1 MFNKLII
8 GVSILLFCTV
18 FFACS
23 NKKTNTGIYKNNEI
37 ESVEKEKIAVLNKQL
52 ISSLFKKDVV
62 GVKKLLSDELLKKFN
77 ENAVELLGKV
87 GSVMKNESFSTLDEY
102 LIIHNQPNISTVI
115 PNDDRGDSSY
125 SLSFQTIND
134 EIYTSLLVIKTD
146 NFDLLVTAIYG
157 RYFGEWK
164 LNVLNFGQ
172 FALFGKTAPEYF
184 KLCKQNYSDSN
195 YADLTINLR
204 LLNECLL
211 PSENYFNYR
220 ILEDAK
226 TFTDSVMNELN
237 GKFTFPIVLKTISSK
252 PELIS
257 FTVEILDEQP
267 IPAILYKSN
276 INLKDTVALKSEY
289 FQIKNEASK
298 LYKGVDKTNR
308 TVLYRAYNQL
318 PSDGNSVPYKNYF
331 DTHK

>member
-1 MFNKLII
+1 MLIKTTI
-8 GVSILLFCTV
+8 KVGVLLICTV

-23 NKKTNTGIYKNNEI
+23 KKTNAGIYKNNEI
-37 ESVEKEKIAVLNKQL
+37 DNIEKEKVAQLNKQL

-77 ENAVELLGKV
+77 DNAIELIDKV
-87 GSVMKNESFSTLDEY
+87 GSVMKNESYTVMDEY
-102 LIIHNQPNISTVI
+102 LIIHNQPNITTVI
-115 PNDDRGDSSY
+115 PYDDRGDSSY

-134 EIYTSLLVIKTD
+134 EIYTSLLLIKND
-146 NFDLLVTAIYG
+146 NFELLVTAIYG

-172 FALFGKTAPEYF
+172 ISVFGKSAPDYF

-226 TFTDSVMNELN
+226 KFTDSVMNELN
-237 GKFTFPIVLKTISSK
+237 KKFSFPIVLNTIPSK

-257 FTVEILDEQP
+257 FTVEVLEEKP

-276 INLKDTVALKSEY
+276 ISFKDTNALKAEY
-289 FQIKNEASK
+289 LLIKNEAAK
-298 LYKGVDKTNR
+298 LYKGVDKTQR
-308 TVLYRAYNQL
+308 TVLYRAFNEL

-331 DTHK
+331 DKH